1 MSRIMTTGIISTE
14 ISIPP
19 LKYTY
24 GIIKYYKKKKKMN
37 ILIKYLR
44 SIYNNILYNWN
55 YIYLNFNFTYNFNY
69 NNI

>member
-24 GIIKYYKKKKKMN
+24 GIIKYYKKKKKNEYFNKIFKM
-37 ILIKYLR
+37 YL
-44 SIYNNILYNWN
+44 
-55 YIYLNFNFTYNFNY
+55 
-69 NNI
+69 